1 MTDLKTDTQGQ
12 PQVGSDDL
20 LAAAER
26 LEGLAE
32 RWEETGVWHEPPA
45 TRGDET
51 FFQPSKHYALAEEAE
66 CVLKCLDDRE
76 VPKMQN
82 GETLSLWGRVVLYAT
97 LSERAVH
104 GSNVAGLAQMPG
116 QDVENTLNNQSK

>member
-1 MTDLKTDTQGQ
+1 MTHDFD
-12 PQVGSDDL
+12 
-20 LAAAER
+20 
-26 LEGLAE
+26 
-32 RWEETGVWHEPPA
+32 PPA

-51 FFQPSKHYALAEEAE
+51 FFQPSKHYTLAEEAE

-104 GSNVAGLAQMPG
+104 GSND
-116 QDVENTLNNQSK
+116 QDQP